1 MFVTDHPSWAAYKAA
16 LTRFAEAS
24 ARLEDERTAQG
35 SDLRQ
40 VEQDYE
46 DALLAFEASRDCLER
61 AGGPACVPPP
71 LPRAWSEQ
79 ARGSRLIRTAPER
92 EGQHGQVGG
101 C

>member
-16 LTRFAEAS
+16 LARFAEAS

-46 DALLAFEASRDCLER
+46 DALLAFEASRDCLASTGE
-61 AGGPACVPPP
+61 PACLPPTV
-71 LPRAWSEQ
+71 PRAWSEQ
-79 ARGSRLIRTAPER
+79 ARRFLDVPTADPD
-92 EGQHGQVGG
+92 GA
-101 C
+101 